1 MMGYGYGM
9 GFGGFGW
16 IGMIIFLA
24 LVVVGVILLVR
35 AMSNQSPGGS
45 HAQHDRAL
53 GVARERYARGELT
66 KEQFEVIRHDL
77 GA

>member
-16 IGMIIFLA
+16 IGMFLFLA
-24 LVVVGVILLVR
+24 LLVVGVILLVR
-35 AMSNQSPGGS
+35 ALGDQSAVGS
-45 HAQHDRAL
+45 RAGHDRAL
-53 GVARERYARGELT
+53 GIARERYARGELT